1 LSIDPNLFLP
11 FLAIFAAATLQ
22 SATGVGFGIIAG
34 PILLA
39 FLDDASAIQISIVL
53 NLLIAVLLAPSVW
66 SAFDR
71 RIMSGLLTGVAIG
84 SILGFALFVFLALVY
99 LKFLAGLFVLAS
111 LVMLLFGSR
120 LMTRK
125 QQEAPTKDEQI
136 GVGFFGGV
144 MGASLAM
151 PGPVPAAW
159 MSMIGLDKNTIRATI
174 LTMFLFAYSV
184 ALLLQVIMVGF
195 SPDTMQHC
203 LEYAGPT
210 VAGILVGRYL
220 STRIS
225 ERVFHYSLVV
235 FLVITSVALFSS
247 IIG

>member
-1 LSIDPNLFLP
+1 
-11 FLAIFAAATLQ
+11 
-22 SATGVGFGIIAG
+22 
-34 PILLA
+34 
-39 FLDDASAIQISIVL
+39 
-53 NLLIAVLLAPSVW
+53 
-66 SAFDR
+66 
-71 RIMSGLLTGVAIG
+71 
-84 SILGFALFVFLALVY
+84 
-99 LKFLAGLFVLAS
+99 
-111 LVMLLFGSR
+111 MLLFGSR

>member
-1 LSIDPNLFLP
+1 MSIDPNLLFP

-53 NLLIAVLLAPSVW
+53 NLLIAVLLAPTIW
-66 SAFDR
+66 ATFDR
-71 RIMSGLLTGVAIG
+71 RIMSGLLFGVAIG
-84 SILGFALFVFLALVY
+84 SVFGFALFVLLALVY
-99 LKFLAGLFVLAS
+99 LKFLAGVFVLVS
-111 LVMLLFGSR
+111 LFMLLFGNS
-120 LMTRK
+120 LLARK
-125 QQEAPTKDEQI
+125 QHEAPAKSEQI
-136 GVGFFGGV
+136 GAGFFGGV

-159 MSMIGLDKNTIRATI
+159 MSTIGLDKVTIRASI

-184 ALLLQVIMVGF
+184 ALLLQILMVGF
-195 SPDTMQHC
+195 SPETMQRC

-210 VAGILVGRYL
+210 VAGILVGRFL

-225 ERVFHYSLVV
+225 ERVFHYTLVLV
-235 FLVITSVALFSS
+235 LVITSIALFSS
-247 IIG
+247 TIS

>member
-1 LSIDPNLFLP
+1 LSIEPSLIFP

-39 FLDDASAIQISIVL
+39 FLNDASAIQISIIL
-53 NLLIAVLLAPSVW
+53 NLLVAILLAPSVW
-66 SAFDR
+66 SSFDR
-71 RIMSGLLTGVAIG
+71 RIMPGLLTGIAIG

-99 LKFLAGLFVLAS
+99 LKLLAGLFVLAS
-111 LVMLLFGSR
+111 LFMLLFSNR
-120 LMTRK
+120 LIPRK
-125 QQEAPTKDEQI
+125 QQDCPAKGEQI
-136 GVGFFGGV
+136 GAGFFGGV

-159 MSMIGLDKNTIRATI
+159 MAMIGLDKVTIRATI

-184 ALLLQVIMVGF
+184 ALLLQVVMVGI
-195 SPDTMQHC
+195 SVDTMQRC
-203 LEYAGPT
+203 LELAGPT
-210 VAGILVGRYL
+210 VVGILVGRYL
-220 STRIS
+220 STKIS
-225 ERVFHYSLVV
+225 ERVFHLFLVAV
-235 FLVITSVALFSS
+235 LVITSVALFSS